1 MNRPWFRRALPWAL
15 YDWGNSAF
23 AATVM
28 AVFVPIFNKD
38 FWSGGAPETVST
50 FRLSTASSLAA
61 VIVAV
66 LAPVLGAI
74 ADTGGMRKRF
84 LAFFT
89 TLGVCATGGLAL
101 AEQGQWTLALPLYVC
116 AWIGFAGAIVFYDSL
131 LVSVADE
138 EKFDLVSALGYSLGY
153 IGGGLLLTLNV
164 AMSLKPQAFG
174 FVSAAQAVRV
184 SFLTVAVWW
193 ALFALPLLLRVPE
206 APSAGAGNLWSRI
219 GAGLTQLRATLREI
233 RAMRVVLLFLLAYWL
248 YIDGVD
254 TVIQMAVDYGRAI
267 GLETGS
273 LITALLIT
281 QFVGFPAALL
291 FGKLGEKYGAKSG
304 ILLALVV
311 YTFVCVW
318 GYRMN
323 STKEFYVLAV
333 VVGLVQ
339 GGVQSLSRSYFARL
353 IPPGKSAE
361 FFGFYNM
368 LGKFAAIL
376 GPTLM
381 GSVAL
386 ATGNPRAGILAI
398 IPLFVLGGALFLFGV
413 KPAASTPSTN

>member
-1 MNRPWFRRALPWAL
+1 MDRHWLKRALPWAL

-23 AATVM
+23 ATTVM

-38 FWSGGAPETVST
+38 FWSGGAAETVST

-61 VIVAV
+61 IVVA
-66 LAPVLGAI
+66 LMAPVLGAI
-74 ADTGGMRKRF
+74 ADRGGMRKRF
-84 LAFFT
+84 LGFFT
-89 TLGVCATGGLAL
+89 TLGVLASGGLAL
-101 AEQGQWTLALPLYVC
+101 AEQGQWAVALPLYAC
-116 AWIGFAGAIVFYDSL
+116 GWIGFSGAIVFYDSL

-138 EKFDLVSALGYSLGY
+138 DKFDLVSALGYSLGY
-153 IGGGLLLTLNV
+153 IGGGLLLALNV
-164 AMSLKPQAFG
+164 AMSLKPAAFG
-174 FVSAAQAVRV
+174 FANAAQAVRV
-184 SFLTVAVWW
+184 SFLCVAAWW
-193 ALFALPLLLRVPE
+193 ALFSLPLFFRVPE
-206 APSAGAGNLWSRI
+206 KRAAQTGNLWTNI
-219 GAGLTQLRATLREI
+219 GAGLAQLRDTLREI
-233 RAMRVVLLFLLAYWL
+233 RALKIVLVFLVAYWL

-281 QFVGFPAALL
+281 QFVGFPAALV
-291 FGKLGEKYGAKSG
+291 FGKLGERFGAKAG
-304 ILLALVV
+304 ILLALAV

-318 GYRMN
+318 GYRMHT
-323 STKEFYVLAV
+323 TKEFYVLAV

-376 GPTLM
+376 GPTIM

-386 ATGNPRAGILAI
+386 WTGNPRAGILAI
-398 IPLFVLGGALFLFGV
+398 IPLFVAGGALFYFGV
-413 KPAASTPSTN
+413 RPASPTPRAT